1 MSRQLD
7 DVSSVVAALS
17 RAAGTALDPSSILG
31 RTMSVLEPVLGPL
44 RAELWR
50 DTPLTER
57 LAVHPAPARGTAAAG
72 TVPALHDTAPDT
84 VSLLLEAR
92 NHPLGRLVVRAD
104 SHEPFDVADQAL
116 LDIAAMQIAG
126 ALERAQLFA
135 EVMELERLKTDFIA
149 RVSHELRTPI
159 TIIHG
164 FLETLI
170 AHDDR
175 LDSEQR
181 LHMLERSRT
190 AAERLGHL
198 IEELLLLSRI
208 EGGVLTPQP
217 ETLLTRTLFEAVRDA
232 ATEPDQV
239 LLGGDLDARVTTDRA
254 LAVRALGMLV
264 DNAVKYGGVAELSA
278 RTESGRWIAEV
289 RDRGPGFADDVSAVA
304 FEMFTRSQEHSAV
317 PGLGVGLPI
326 ARTLIEVLDG
336 SVVIDLQHSGPGALV
351 RVSLPG

>member
-1 MSRQLD
+1 MGRQLD
-7 DVSSVVAALS
+7 DVGEVVAALS
-17 RAAGTALDPSSILG
+17 RAAGTALDPSSILT
-31 RTMSVLEPVLGPL
+31 RTMAVLEPVLGHL
-44 RAELWR
+44 RAELWL
-50 DTPLTER
+50 DPGAPELA
-57 LAVHPAPARGTAAAG
+57 AVHPAPPRGVGPTPVVGSVDDAFEVV
-72 TVPALHDTAPDT
+72 TL
-84 VSLLLEAR
+84 SLEAR
-92 NHPLGRLVVRAD
+92 SHPVGKLVVVAD
-104 SHEPFDVADQAL
+104 SRAIFDVADQAL
-116 LDIAAMQIAG
+116 LDIAATQIAG

-159 TIIHG
+159 TIIQG

-190 AAERLGHL
+190 AAERLGDL

-217 ETLLTRTLFEAVRDA
+217 ESMAIRSLFEAVRSA
-232 ATEPDQV
+232 AAEPDQV
-239 LLGGDLDARVTTDRA
+239 LLGGDLDARLTTDRT
-254 LAVRALGMLV
+254 LAARALGTLV

-278 RTESGRWIAEV
+278 RASADRWILEV
-289 RDRGPGFADDVSAVA
+289 RDRGPGFAADVLSVA
-304 FEMFTRSQEHSAV
+304 FEMFTRSQEHTAI

-336 SVVIDLQHSGPGALV
+336 TIEIDLQHPGPGALV
-351 RVSLPG
+351 RVSLPA

>member
-1 MSRQLD
+1 VGRQLD
-7 DVSSVVAALS
+7 DVGEVVAALS
-17 RAAGTALDPSSILG
+17 RAAGTALDPSSILS
-31 RTMSVLEPVLGPL
+31 RTMAVLEPVLGPVV
-44 RAELWR
+44 AELWR
-50 DTPLTER
+50 DAGSPELV
-57 LAVHPAPARGTAAAG
+57 AVHPAPRRG
-72 TVPALHDTAPDT
+72 VPLVPVIGSVGDAFEV
-84 VSLLLEAR
+84 VSMPLEAR
-92 NHPLGRLVVRAD
+92 SHPLGRLVVVAASR
-104 SHEPFDVADQAL
+104 EVFNVADQAL
-116 LDIAAMQIAG
+116 LDIAATQIAG
-126 ALERAQLFA
+126 ALERAQLFS

-170 AHDDR
+170 AHDGR
-175 LDSEQR
+175 LDAEQR

-190 AAERLGHL
+190 AAERLGDL

-217 ETLLTRTLFEAVRDA
+217 ETLVARELLEAVRSA

-239 LLGGDLDARVTTDRA
+239 LVGGDLDGRVTTDRT

-278 RTESGRWIAEV
+278 RSEPGRWVVEV
-289 RDRGPGFADDVSAVA
+289 RDRGPGFADDVLGVA
-304 FEMFTRSQEHSAV
+304 FEMFTRSQEHTAI

-336 SVVIDLQHSGPGALV
+336 TVVIDLQHPGPGALV
-351 RVSLPG
+351 RVSLPA